1 MSPDTPGAP
10 IEEMT
15 KKCPMCAE
23 RIRLEAIV
31 CRYCGHR
38 FDPEEVGREVR
49 KVEEELAR
57 LPGAAPRWCLVV
69 DQVPPERRMALLG
82 ILRELGPAQNAQET
96 GATLDG
102 RNVRIA
108 RGLSTE
114 QANSLLARLFAVGV
128 PARKMPENGATA
140 RSTPPAERP
149 IGSVRSQRR
158 RRRPGK
164 MATGDG
170 VLVAFIGTLMLVALL
185 LGYVNLTR
193 FHSRR
198 VVQVLTPAST
208 AGDPVDGRAK
218 AQRAAAGAD
227 APVPPPAS
235 SEEGDAAD
243 GPDHVFFFS
252 RGDRLVSMSGD
263 PVGTVERVERTYTF
277 PDGKVG
283 AAYVVRTPAKT
294 VAPFHASR
302 LERAARLQ

>member
-1 MSPDTPGAP
+1 MSPGTPGAP

-57 LPGAAPRWCLVV
+57 LPGAAPRWCLMV
-69 DQVPPERRMALLG
+69 DQVPSERRMALLG
-82 ILRELGPAQNAQET
+82 ILRELWQNAQET

-102 RNVRIA
+102 RDLRIA

-114 QANSLLARLFAVGV
+114 QANSLLARLFAAGV
-128 PARKMPENGATA
+128 PARKMPENGPTA
-140 RSTPPAERP
+140 RSAPPAVHP
-149 IGSVRSQRR
+149 IGSVRSRRR

-164 MATGDG
+164 MAAGDG
-170 VLVAFIGTLMLVALL
+170 VLVAFIGTLVLVALL

-193 FHSRR
+193 FRSRR
-198 VVQVLTPAST
+198 AVQVLTPAS
-208 AGDPVDGRAK
+208 AVGDSVDERAK

-227 APVPPPAS
+227 LPVSSPAPP
-235 SEEGDAAD
+235 EEGDAPD

-252 RGDRLVSMSGD
+252 RGDRLVSMSGE
-263 PVGTVERVERTYTF
+263 PLGTVERVERSYTF
-277 PDGKVG
+277 PNGKVG

-294 VAPFHASR
+294 VAAFQASR
-302 LERAARLQ
+302 LERAAHLQ